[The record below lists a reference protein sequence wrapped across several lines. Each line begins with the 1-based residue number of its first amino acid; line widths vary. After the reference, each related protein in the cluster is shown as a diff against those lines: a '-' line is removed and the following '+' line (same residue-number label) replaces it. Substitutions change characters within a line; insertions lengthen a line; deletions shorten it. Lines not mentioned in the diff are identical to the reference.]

1 MNRPP
6 LWTAADAAA
15 ATGAGATGDW
25 RAGGVSIDSRT
36 VEAGDLFVAIEGPEQ
51 DGHAYVG
58 AALAA
63 GAAAALVHRRP
74 PGVAADAP
82 LMQVPDTLA
91 GLTALGRYARA
102 RSEARVVAITG
113 SAGKTGTKEALR
125 HALAAQGGT
134 SASVASYNN
143 LWGVPLSLARMPRD
157 AAFGV
162 FEVGMNHAG
171 EIAPLARLI
180 RPDVAVVTN
189 VEAAHI
195 EYFPSLEAIA
205 DAKAEIFEGL
215 EPGGVCVLNRDNA
228 FFDRLR
234 AAASRRPGIGIV
246 SFGLGEADAAA
257 REVSL
262 DAGGADIVAEIGG
275 RRIDYRLALP
285 GRHWVLNSLAV
296 LAAVDALGAD
306 PVLAAESLRSL
317 EPLPGR
323 GKPYSVVCAGGS
335 FTLIDESYNANPAS
349 MRAAIE
355 TLGRVP
361 PSGTGRRIA
370 ILGPMR
376 ELGDDSV
383 AHHEGLAGPLI
394 ENGIDSVLAV
404 DDMRAVIDR
413 LPAAMRGATAET
425 GEALADAAAAAI
437 GPGDVVMVKGSNAS
451 RMDRVVARLLQG
463 GSAPCG
469 GAAAGPREGTH
480 AV

>member
-1 MNRPP
+1 MSRPV
-6 LWTAADAAA
+6 LWTAAEAAA
-15 ATGAGATGDW
+15 ATGGSATPDW
-25 RAGGVSIDSRT
+25 RASGVSIDSRT
-36 VEAGDLFVAIEGPEQ
+36 AETGDLFVAIEGPEQ

-74 PGVAADAP
+74 PEVAADAP
-82 LMQVPDTLA
+82 LMLVPDTLA
-91 GLTALGRYARA
+91 GLTALGRHARA
-102 RSEARVVAITG
+102 RSGARVAAITG

-125 HALAAQGGT
+125 HALAAQGRT

-195 EYFPSLEAIA
+195 AYFPSLEAVA

-228 FFDRLR
+228 FFDRLC
-234 AAASRRPGIGIV
+234 AAASRRPGIRIV
-246 SFGLGEADAAA
+246 SFGLGDADATA

-262 DAGGADIVAEIGG
+262 DASGADIAAEIGG
-275 RRIDYRLALP
+275 RRIDYRVGLP

-306 PVLAAESLRSL
+306 PVRAAESLRSL
-317 EPLPGR
+317 DPLPGR
-323 GKPYSVVCAGGS
+323 GKPHSAVCGGGS

-361 PSGTGRRIA
+361 PSGIGRRIA

-376 ELGDDSV
+376 ELGED
-383 AHHEGLAGPLI
+383 AAAYHEDLAGPLI
-394 ENGIDSVLAV
+394 ESGVDTVLAV
-404 DDMRAVIDR
+404 GDMRAVIDR

-425 GEALADAAAAAI
+425 GEALAESAASAI

-451 RMDRVVARLLQG
+451 RMDLVVARLLRG
-463 GSAPCG
+463 APAACR
-469 GAAAGPREGTH
+469 GAAAGPGGRAH